1 MYIRRDRVAS
11 KHTLDKIDLIK
22 WCQYYPFH
30 TNKTSLQVCQVIM
43 FLQKPGI
50 NWACTFDLAVFK
62 FYDNRKCCFRNINAC
77 WQSLGSISSGSGSN
91 CLHSARNEG
100 SRKSS
105 STVRT
110 PECSAASCSCSSE
123 TGKPVCGNSIMW
135 IHDCYIKIMWPFLS
149 IQVHILSQTALK
161 RFDLNLWWLTHKWGS
176 LGHFFTTFFFC
187 LYGLCQAILITR
199 GGGGGELLRIDYWAC
214 G

>member
-1 MYIRRDRVAS
+1 
-11 KHTLDKIDLIK
+11 
-22 WCQYYPFH
+22 
-30 TNKTSLQVCQVIM
+30 M

-62 FYDNRKCCFRNINAC
+62 FYDNKKCCFRNINAC

-149 IQVHILSQTALK
+149 VQVHILSQTALK

-187 LYGLCQAILITR
+187 LYGLCQF
-199 GGGGGELLRIDYWAC
+199 
-214 G
+214 